1 MAIDLIDACQHE
13 IDRLTTRIN
22 LLTQLYRSD
31 QISNEET
38 IELGQSVAQKYFME
52 LELDK
57 LNAATSFA
65 KRLLEFGPKF
75 GVAQQTRIVG
85 SVCEK
90 NPVDEHPL
98 NYDEYNPFDICAAS
112 YVLIYRYNI

>member
-1 MAIDLIDACQHE
+1 MAIDLIDAGQHE

-31 QISNEET
+31 QISNEQT

-57 LNAATSFA
+57 LNAENNRRNQGNQAT
-65 KRLLEFGPKF
+65 
-75 GVAQQTRIVG
+75 G
-85 SVCEK
+85 SG
-90 NPVDEHPL
+90 
-98 NYDEYNPFDICAAS
+98 
-112 YVLIYRYNI
+112 

>member
-1 MAIDLIDACQHE
+1 
-13 IDRLTTRIN
+13 
-22 LLTQLYRSD
+22 
-31 QISNEET
+31 
-38 IELGQSVAQKYFME
+38 
-52 LELDK
+52 
-57 LNAATSFA
+57 TSFA

>member
-31 QISNEET
+31 QISNEEA

-57 LNAATSFA
+57 LNAENNRRNQGNQAT
-65 KRLLEFGPKF
+65 
-75 GVAQQTRIVG
+75 G
-85 SVCEK
+85 SG
-90 NPVDEHPL
+90 
-98 NYDEYNPFDICAAS
+98 
-112 YVLIYRYNI
+112 